1 MNIVTPWA
9 PDGAKI
15 IKSRLKKG
23 WNLGMRSQSPSLNHF
38 FGKLGCFNIYCFMES
53 FKTTLML
60 SVLLEWA
67 WETESTSDQC
77 PPLCLRAPIIACVR
91 FQGHNTYSQHSD
103 SGGQWNTQI
112 SLWKWNSRLR
122 KYKSIFTNCYASF
135 FTYTYFRS
143 RLKMRTSSS
152 KFISRQRRRVFLKY
166 TFCRVAFSVI
176 FGRRRRHLYV
186 HHREL
191 KRGSQVSRQADKQ
204 AST

>member
-77 PPLCLRAPIIACVR
+77 PPLCLHAPIIACVR

-122 KYKSIFTNCYASF
+122 KYKSIFTNCYSSI
-135 FTYTYFRS
+135 FTYTYPCRC
-143 RLKMRTSSS
+143 LKMRTSNTELISHQHLRWFFKYTYFSVASS
-152 KFISRQRRRVFLKY
+152 VFFKRRRPFLFVDQY
-166 TFCRVAFSVI
+166 
-176 FGRRRRHLYV
+176 
-186 HHREL
+186 
-191 KRGSQVSRQADKQ
+191 
-204 AST
+204 

>member
-1 MNIVTPWA
+1 
-9 PDGAKI
+9 
-15 IKSRLKKG
+15 
-23 WNLGMRSQSPSLNHF
+23 
-38 FGKLGCFNIYCFMES
+38 MES
-53 FKTTLML
+53 FKTTLTL
-60 SVLLEWA
+60 SVLLDWA

-186 HHREL
+186 HLCICLQSVPLYSNLIRAQQL
-191 KRGSQVSRQADKQ
+191 SAGLDFCVIFTK
-204 AST
+204 

>member
-1 MNIVTPWA
+1 MNIVTPWS

-60 SVLLEWA
+60 SVLLDWA

-91 FQGHNTYSQHSD
+91 FQGHNTYSQRSDTD

-112 SLWKWNSRLR
+112 SLWNWNSSLSSLTATPPSSHIHTFVVTW
-122 KYKSIFTNCYASF
+122 KWGLLTPSLFPANANE
-135 FTYTYFRS
+135 YF
-143 RLKMRTSSS
+143 
-152 KFISRQRRRVFLKY
+152 
-166 TFCRVAFSVI
+166 
-176 FGRRRRHLYV
+176 
-186 HHREL
+186 
-191 KRGSQVSRQADKQ
+191 
-204 AST
+204 

>member
-1 MNIVTPWA
+1 MEPKSLSQDSRRDEIWEW
-9 PDGAKI
+9 GASLPLSI
-15 IKSRLKKG
+15 I
-23 WNLGMRSQSPSLNHF
+23 F

-60 SVLLEWA
+60 SVLLDWA

-91 FQGHNTYSQHSD
+91 FQGHNTYSQRSD

-186 HHREL
+186 HQNVH
-191 KRGSQVSRQADKQ
+191 KCPMCVSDIQQLAL
-204 AST
+204 

>member
-60 SVLLEWA
+60 SVLLDWA

-112 SLWKWNSRLR
+112 SLWNWNSSLSSLTATPPSSHIHTFVVAW
-122 KYKSIFTNCYASF
+122 KWGLLPPSLFPANADE
-135 FTYTYFRS
+135 YF
-143 RLKMRTSSS
+143 
-152 KFISRQRRRVFLKY
+152 
-166 TFCRVAFSVI
+166 
-176 FGRRRRHLYV
+176 
-186 HHREL
+186 
-191 KRGSQVSRQADKQ
+191 
-204 AST
+204 